1 MPKREAEAQPR
12 RRRPRRGVGR
22 ERGKNKQ
29 IISTRQPGRIYDYAA
44 DSQTPLSQSQWH
56 KPRTTCVNM
65 SKAFNVAGNVHA
77 PVSLSPC
84 CPPPRRTTP
93 CWWLANLIFDAACA
107 RSLRFVT
114 LGRLRLTPHSG
125 LRTPLGA
132 HTAGVLLMTGPRVD
146 DSAVRAGPVQSGAKC
161 VAIIFML
168 LCWHFNAISSAFPF

>member
-1 MPKREAEAQPR
+1 MPRS
-12 RRRPRRGVGR
+12 G

-77 PVSLSPC
+77 PQPLPTSLPPWC
-84 CPPPRRTTP
+84 TPPRRTTP

-146 DSAVRAGPVQSGAKC
+146 DSAVRAGAERCQVCGHNFYAS
-161 VAIIFML
+161 VL
-168 LCWHFNAISSAFPF
+168 AF